1 MITAKKA
8 KEKIIKSISERKYIK
23 EIQKRIENCI
33 ECNQFRCV
41 IDICEYDDI
50 AVDIYTDALCVIK
63 WLESYGYEVSIRVLN
78 EKRAEINVSWN

>member
-8 KEKIIKSISERKYIK
+8 KEKIIRAISERKYIK

-41 IDICEYDDI
+41 VDICEYDDI
-50 AVDIYTDALCVIK
+50 AVNIYTDTLCVIK
-63 WLESYGYEVSIRVLN
+63 WLESYGYEASIRVLN